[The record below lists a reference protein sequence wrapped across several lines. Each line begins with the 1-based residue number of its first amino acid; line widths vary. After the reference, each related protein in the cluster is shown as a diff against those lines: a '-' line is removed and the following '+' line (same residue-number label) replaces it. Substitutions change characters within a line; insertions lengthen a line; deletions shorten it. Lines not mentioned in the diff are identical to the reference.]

1 MTLQTHPLTNTIP
14 LPPHHHILFLNS
26 EKNVSQNR
34 THFAQNPSHANPSL
48 PTEHH
53 PNHSP
58 GHKKMCRKIGHI
70 LLKISR
76 ILQPFSPP

>member
-34 THFAQNPSHANPSL
+34 THFAQNLSHSATFL
-48 PTEHH
+48 PPLT
-53 PNHSP
+53 
-58 GHKKMCRKIGHI
+58 
-70 LLKISR
+70 
-76 ILQPFSPP
+76 